1 MPKTLSEIKK
11 QGWDA
16 LVKKLGLSG
25 ATMFIMEHEEGSGDY
40 TEERKKI
47 FAEKSVDEI
56 TREIRV
62 LKSKPKVKGKNQ

>member
-25 ATMFIMEHEEGSGDY
+25 ATMFIMEHEKGSGDY

-47 FAEKSVDEI
+47 FAGKSVDEI
-56 TREIRV
+56 AREIRT
-62 LKSKPKVKGKNQ
+62 LKSKQKVKRENR

>member
-25 ATMFIMEHEEGSGDY
+25 ATMFIMEHEKGSGDY
-40 TEERKKI
+40 TRGT
-47 FAEKSVDEI
+47 EKDFC
-56 TREIRV
+56 REKR
-62 LKSKPKVKGKNQ
+62 